1 MQNMPRDRF
10 ANRQD
15 RRQSE
20 SLRQPVR
27 LDRNA
32 RVRLLIAC
40 DRYAKDSRPDWTPS
54 ARIRPNGEIWGRG
67 GRQGAL
73 SAAALKVMRTI
84 LRLAS
89 NAAGTAWPSLETLAD
104 YAGVGRATAAR
115 AVGMLE
121 RAGFIERRARWQKFR
136 HGAQVLVVRDSNE
149 YVPRLPESQSDAIPR
164 NHLYEYK
171 KDTRIR
177 PTKRGAIAQA
187 AAWLE
192 GRRLDIAARE
202 AVAIAAITA
211 DRLAGRI

>member
-1 MQNMPRDRF
+1 MENMPRDRF

-15 RRQSE
+15 RRQLAS
-20 SLRQPVR
+20 RRPVVR

-40 DRYAKDSRPDWTPS
+40 DHYSKSTRPDWAPS
-54 ARIRPNGEIWGRG
+54 ARLRPNGETWGRG

-89 NAAGTAWPSLETLAD
+89 NAAGTAWPSLDTLAD

-121 RAGFIERRARWQKFR
+121 SAGFIERRARWQKFR

-149 YVPRLPESQSDAIPR
+149 YVPCLPESQSDAVPR
-164 NHLYEYK
+164 THIYEYK
-171 KDTRIR
+171 KDARIR
-177 PTKRGAIAQA
+177 PTKRGVVAQA
-187 AAWLE
+187 GAWLE